1 MNIKI
6 PLQEPSSLR
15 PAARPLS
22 FLPVPVAINRN
33 VRRAFNRSP
42 VSHRSADFEREF
54 ADTRSMLRQL
64 TGAGDVELFL
74 GSGTLANDVVAAQLS
89 LLGTRGLILANGEF
103 GQRLIDHGVRHGLQF
118 ETFTAPPGTDFEYAA
133 LDEKLSCG
141 VIRWVW
147 AVHCET
153 FTGTLASLD
162 TLAELCRKWNAR
174 LCLDCISS
182 VGVVP
187 VRLDPVYLATAV
199 SGKGLGAYPGISMV
213 FYNHQPA
220 PDTRL
225 PRYLD
230 LGHYRAKGGVPFTHS
245 SNLMAALQ
253 AALADLSAKPKFERV
268 RKESHWLRQELEQL
282 GIMVVSPA
290 AHSSPAVLTLAL
302 PPAVSSVTLGKEL
315 EEHGY
320 LLSYA
325 SDLLVREN
333 SLRICL
339 MGATGRR
346 EHRRLL
352 QCLAALYRRLSRPAD
367 EA

>member
-1 MNIKI
+1 M
-6 PLQEPSSLR
+6 
-15 PAARPLS
+15 
-22 FLPVPVAINRN
+22 
-33 VRRAFNRSP
+33 P
-42 VSHRSADFEREF
+42 VSHRAAEFEQVF

-64 TGAGDVELFL
+64 TQARDVELLL

-89 LLGTRGLILANGEF
+89 LLGTKGLILANGEF
-103 GQRLIDHGVRHGLQF
+103 GQRLIDHGVRHGLEF
-118 ETFTAPPGTDFEYAA
+118 DTFTAPPGTDFDYAA
-133 LDEKLSCG
+133 LDAKMACDT
-141 VIRWVW
+141 IRWVW

-162 TLAELCRKWNAR
+162 TIEAICKKRNAL

-182 VGVVP
+182 VGAVP
-187 VRLDPVYLATAV
+187 LRLDSVYLATAV

-245 SNLMAALQ
+245 YNLMAALQ
-253 AALADLSAKPKFERV
+253 AALADLSAEPKFERI
-268 RKESHWLRQELEQL
+268 RKESYWLRREFEQL
-282 GIMVVSPA
+282 GITVVSPA

-302 PPAVSSVTLGKEL
+302 PPAVSSVSLGKEL

-320 LLSYA
+320 LLSY
-325 SDLLVREN
+325 SSELLVREN

-352 QCLAALYRRLSRPAD
+352 QCLAALYRHLLRPAA